1 MHPKHTF
8 YVTSDPDVSGVLD
21 RTAVAVD
28 KDGIVLRQN
37 GDTIVLDQKQ
47 IKQLISE
54 LTKEF
59 SV

>member
-1 MHPKHTF
+1 MYSNMF
-8 YVTSDPDVSGVLD
+8 YVTSDPDISGVID
-21 RTAVAVD
+21 QTAIQVH

-54 LTKEF
+54 LNKEF